1 MSDLASSLYVGVVA
15 LRRLRPKRHALRY
28 RTYALLVDLDELPDL
43 DRRLK
48 FFSHNRFNI
57 FGLHDRDYGTGEGK
71 PLREAV
77 EDWMREAGLEPDG
90 GAIRLLT
97 MPRILGYAFNPL
109 SLYFCHARDGA
120 LRAILYEVNNT
131 FGQRHSYFL
140 PVGPGDS
147 AIIRQSCAKHFYVSP
162 FMGMDMSY
170 EFTVAAPG
178 EKVSITIV
186 ERDRAGV
193 ILTATQA
200 QSRVRLSDR
209 ALARVF
215 FSHPLLTLKVI
226 AGIHFEAMLL
236 WAKGLRPLARPPAP
250 DQPVTIQTVGAR
262 VARVGSKETA
272 K

>member
-1 MSDLASSLYVGVVA
+1 MRPDKSSRRPPHERLGV
-15 LRRLRPKRHALRY
+15 LPLCRRGRRIAGSGQKRHALRY

-131 FGQRHSYFL
+131 FGQRHDFYF
-140 PVGPGDS
+140 S
-147 AIIRQSCAKHFYVSP
+147 SR
-162 FMGMDMSY
+162 
-170 EFTVAAPG
+170 
-178 EKVSITIV
+178 
-186 ERDRAGV
+186 RAGRQRDHSPK
-193 ILTATQA
+193 LRQA
-200 QSRVRLSDR
+200 
-209 ALARVF
+209 ALC
-215 FSHPLLTLKVI
+215 
-226 AGIHFEAMLL
+226 
-236 WAKGLRPLARPPAP
+236 LALHGHGY
-250 DQPVTIQTVGAR
+250 VL
-262 VARVGSKETA
+262 
-272 K
+272 

>member
-1 MSDLASSLYVGVVA
+1 
-15 LRRLRPKRHALRY
+15 
-28 RTYALLVDLDELPDL
+28 
-43 DRRLK
+43 
-48 FFSHNRFNI
+48 
-57 FGLHDRDYGTGEGK
+57 
-71 PLREAV
+71 
-77 EDWMREAGLEPDG
+77 
-90 GAIRLLT
+90 
-97 MPRILGYAFNPL
+97 
-109 SLYFCHARDGA
+109 
-120 LRAILYEVNNT
+120 
-131 FGQRHSYFL
+131 
-140 PVGPGDS
+140 
-147 AIIRQSCAKHFYVSP
+147 
-162 FMGMDMSY
+162 MGMDMSY

-200 QSRVRLSDR
+200 QSRVGLSDR

-236 WAKGLRPLARPPAP
+236 WAKGLRLAAQRPPAP